1 MSKPSNIRINP
12 FVGDGGTATYI
23 NLTETHI
30 IPSVSPYVIR
40 LNEVPEK
47 QDPSNIRAVWVDS
60 TTGSA
65 TASALTE
72 VAATPAAGEFR
83 PDYSTKADGND
94 NWNTG
99 LIEFSSSDAGK
110 IVQISYTGMGTL
122 AAVQSSKYLGWY
134 TDRGDGSDGDFI
146 PETDCAIGGIKNY
159 KRVFIK
165 AGVTVSLNQQLVIKA
180 TDSVV
185 IAGIINGNG
194 SPGAN
199 GTGGA
204 GGAMGGNGGL
214 YVRGDSD
221 TGNSGSET
229 KAAMPGQDGTGGGR
243 GGADGGYYQ
252 SKGAA
257 GGNSFSNMSD
267 SIYCTYG
274 GNGGGGGG
282 ANPNYHTGYVSGAGG
297 GGGYGISI
305 IAPDVA
311 LLEGGKISA
320 DGGNGQ
326 DGTQHY
332 TAPGGGGG
340 GGAITIISNI
350 VKNSGDISAAGG
362 IAGKLADNR
371 LEIAAA
377 DGEAGTITIKQLG
390 AL

>member
-1 MSKPSNIRINP
+1 MSEPSNIRINP
-12 FVGDGGTATYI
+12 FVGDGGTTTYI

-60 TTGSA
+60 STGDV

-99 LIEFSSSDAGK
+99 LIEFSAVDAGK

-122 AAVQSSKYLGWY
+122 AAVQSNKYPSWY

-146 PETDCAIGGIKNY
+146 PEADCTIGGVKNY

-165 AGVTVSLNQQLVIKA
+165 AGVTVSVNQQLVIKA
-180 TDSVV
+180 TGSVV
-185 IAGIINGNG
+185 IAGTINGNG
-194 SPGAN
+194 SPGAE
-199 GTGGA
+199 GKGGA
-204 GGAMGGNGGL
+204 GGARGGDGGWCP
-214 YVRGDSD
+214 DE
-221 TGNSGSET
+221 GSSQSAT
-229 KAAMPGQDGTGGGR
+229 PATVGQDGTGGGY
-243 GGADGGYYQ
+243 GGAGGGYNNNRFP
-252 SKGAA
+252 KGAA
-257 GGNSFSNMSD
+257 GGSSGID
-267 SIYCTYG
+267 IIYG

-282 ANPNYHTGYVSGAGG
+282 AAYVDVGTSGGGG

-305 IAPDVA
+305 IAPEVA
-311 LLEGGKISA
+311 LLEGSKIAA
-320 DGGNGQ
+320 DGGKGE
-326 DGTQHY
+326 DGNDYNTK
-332 TAPGGGGG
+332 AAGGGGG
-340 GGAITIISNI
+340 GGVVKIICDTIT
-350 VKNSGDISAAGG
+350 NSGNISVAGG
-362 IAGKLADNR
+362 IAGAKSYHYQ
-371 LEIAAA
+371 IAAA
-377 DGEAGTITIKQLG
+377 NGEAGRITIKQLG

>member
-1 MSKPSNIRINP
+1 MSEPSNIRINP
-12 FVGDGGTATYI
+12 FVGDGGTTTYI

-60 TTGSA
+60 STGDV

-83 PDYSTKADGND
+83 PDYATKADGND

-99 LIEFSSSDAGK
+99 LIEFSAVDAGK

-122 AAVQSSKYLGWY
+122 AAVQSNKYTSWY

-146 PETDCAIGGIKNY
+146 PDADCAIGGIKNY

-165 AGVTVSLNQQLVIKA
+165 AGVTVSVNQQLVIKA
-180 TDSVV
+180 TGSVV
-185 IAGIINGNG
+185 IAGTINGNG

-199 GTGGA
+199 GKGGA
-204 GGAMGGNGGL
+204 GGARGGDGGW
-214 YVRGDSD
+214 VD
-221 TGNSGSET
+221 GNENSNARRDAT
-229 KAAMPGQDGTGGGR
+229 TGQDGTGGGY
-243 GGADGGYYQ
+243 GGAGGGRNKN
-252 SKGAA
+252 KGAA
-257 GGNSFSNMSD
+257 GGSSR
-267 SIYCTYG
+267 IRIGIVYG

-282 ANPNYHTGYVSGAGG
+282 ADYVYAGYTSGGGG

-305 IAPDVA
+305 IAPEVA
-311 LLEGGKISA
+311 LLEGSKIA
-320 DGGNGQ
+320 ANGGNGEN
-326 DGTQHY
+326 GRSYY

-340 GGAITIISNI
+340 GGTINIISTTI
-350 VKNSGDISAAGG
+350 KNSGDVSAAGG
-362 IAGKLADNR
+362 IAGAKGHNDQT
-371 LEIAAA
+371 AAA
-377 DGEAGTITIKQLG
+377 NGEAGRITIKQLG

>member
-1 MSKPSNIRINP
+1 MSEPSNIRINP
-12 FVGDGGTATYI
+12 FVGDGGTTTYI

-60 TTGSA
+60 STGA
-65 TASALTE
+65 VTASALTE

-83 PDYSTKADGND
+83 PDYATKADGND

-99 LIEFSSSDAGK
+99 LIEFSAVDAGK

-122 AAVQSSKYLGWY
+122 AAVQSNKYPSWY

-146 PETDCAIGGIKNY
+146 PEADCAIGGIKNY

-165 AGVTVSLNQQLVIKA
+165 AGVTVSLNKQLIIKA
-180 TDSVV
+180 IGNVV
-185 IAGIINGNG
+185 VAGAINGAGSNG
-194 SPGAN
+194 ENGGQRKSVAKG

-204 GGAMGGNGGL
+204 TGGDGGAMG
-214 YVRGDSD
+214 V
-221 TGNSGSET
+221 
-229 KAAMPGQDGTGGGR
+229 AGQDGQTGTGGGY
-243 GGADGGYYQ
+243 GGAAAYSPKGQ
-252 SKGAA
+252 SGKAGA
-257 GGNSFSNMSD
+257 GGD
-267 SIYCTYG
+267 SGGSIGIQYG

-282 ANPNYHTGYVSGAGG
+282 GHGSYKESWTGGAGG

-305 IAPDVA
+305 IANEIDIKSS
-311 LLEGGKISA
+311 GIITTN
-320 DGGNGQ
+320 GGNGG
-326 DGTQHY
+326 DAYHHY
-332 TAPGGGGG
+332 STGGGGG
-340 GGAITIISNI
+340 GGGSLAVIGCTVN
-350 VKNSGDISAAGG
+350 NSGTLTANGG
-362 IAGKLADNR
+362 KGGSPGYEGNTV
-371 LEIAAA
+371 

>member
-1 MSKPSNIRINP
+1 MSEPSNIRINP
-12 FVGDGGTATYI
+12 FVGDGGTTTYI

-60 TTGSA
+60 STGDV

-99 LIEFSSSDAGK
+99 LIEFSAVDAGK

-122 AAVQSSKYLGWY
+122 AAVQSNKYPSWY

-146 PETDCAIGGIKNY
+146 PDADCAIGGIKNY

-165 AGVTVSLNQQLVIKA
+165 AGVTVSVNQQLVIKA
-180 TDSVV
+180 TGSVV
-185 IAGIINGNG
+185 IAGTINGNG

-199 GTGGA
+199 GKGGA
-204 GGAMGGNGGL
+204 GGAMGGNSGWDYLDVSEDGTYQYKKEACAGG
-214 YVRGDSD
+214 V
-221 TGNSGSET
+221 
-229 KAAMPGQDGTGGGR
+229 GTGGGN
-243 GGADGGYYQ
+243 GGAGGK
-252 SKGAA
+252 STDNSAPA
-257 GGNSFSNMSD
+257 GGAGGVSLNGVSF
-267 SIYCTYG
+267 YA
-274 GNGGGGGG
+274 GNGSGGGGGMTNHNTMVG
-282 ANPNYHTGYVSGAGG
+282 GGG
-297 GGGYGISI
+297 GGGYGITI
-305 IAPDVA
+305 IATEVIIIGSITA
-311 LLEGGKISA
+311 NGGAGES
-320 DGGNGQ
+320 Q
-326 DGTQHY
+326 TLRY
-332 TAPGGGGG
+332 EPGGGGG
-340 GGAITIISNI
+340 GGGSISI
-350 VKNSGDISAAGG
+350 VANVVIKSGGVTANGGSGGTAGSHAT
-362 IAGKLADNR
+362 AG
-371 LEIAAA
+371 A

>member
-1 MSKPSNIRINP
+1 MSEPSNIRINP
-12 FVGDGGTATYI
+12 FVGDGGTTTYI

-60 TTGSA
+60 TTGA
-65 TASALTE
+65 VTASALTE

-110 IVQISYTGMGTL
+110 IVQISYTGVGTL
-122 AAVQSSKYLGWY
+122 AAVQSNKYPSWY
-134 TDRGDGSDGDFI
+134 TDRGDGSDGDFM
-146 PETDCAIGGIKNY
+146 PETDTTIGGIKNY

-165 AGVTVSLNQQLVIKA
+165 AGVTVSVNQQLVIKA
-180 TDSVV
+180 TGSVV
-185 IAGIINGNG
+185 IAGTINGNG

-199 GTGGA
+199 GKGGA
-204 GGAMGGNGGL
+204 GGAMGGNGGWL
-214 YVRGDSD
+214 TDDESSNERRDA
-221 TGNSGSET
+221 T
-229 KAAMPGQDGTGGGR
+229 AGQDGTGGGY
-243 GGADGGYYQ
+243 GGAGGGFSS

-257 GGNSFSNMSD
+257 GGNSCV
-267 SIYCTYG
+267 SIGVSYG

-282 ANPNYHTGYVSGAGG
+282 GADVTGGYTSGG
-297 GGGYGISI
+297 GGGGGTGISI
-305 IAPDVA
+305 IAPEVA
-311 LLEGGKISA
+311 LLEGSKISA
-320 DGGNGQ
+320 DGGKGE
-326 DGTQHY
+326 DGNYHY

-340 GGAITIISNI
+340 GGTINIISNTI
-350 VKNSGDISAAGG
+350 KNSGAVSAAGG
-362 IAGKLADNR
+362 VAGTKNWNR
-371 LEIAAA
+371 QTAAV

>member
-1 MSKPSNIRINP
+1 MSEPSNIRINP
-12 FVGDGGTATYI
+12 FIGNGGTTTYI

-30 IPSVSPYVIR
+30 IPNVSPYVIR

-60 TTGSA
+60 ATGAA
-65 TASALTE
+65 TESALTE
-72 VAATPAAGEFR
+72 VAATPSAGEFR
-83 PDYSTKADGND
+83 PDYSTKADGNEV
-94 NWNTG
+94 WNTG
-99 LIEFSSSDAGK
+99 LIEFSSVDAGK

-122 AAVQSSKYLGWY
+122 AAVQSNKYPSWY

-146 PETDCAIGGIKNY
+146 PEADCTISGVKNY

-185 IAGIINGNG
+185 IAGTINGNG
-194 SPGAN
+194 NLGAN
-199 GTGGA
+199 GAGGA

-214 YVRGDSD
+214 KHG
-221 TGNSGSET
+221 SGSDKT
-229 KAAMPGQDGTGGGR
+229 YVLPTPGQDGAGGGR
-243 GGADGGYYQ
+243 GGAGGGYRQ
-252 SKGAA
+252 SEGAA
-257 GGNSFSNMSD
+257 GGNSFSNMND

-282 ANPNYHTGYVSGAGG
+282 AASSYYTGHVSGAGG

-305 IAPDVA
+305 IAPGVA

-326 DGTQHY
+326 DGQQY
-332 TAPGGGGG
+332 YSAPGGGGG

-362 IAGKLADNR
+362 IAGELIDDTGQGT
-371 LEIAAA
+371 AAA

>member
-1 MSKPSNIRINP
+1 MSEPSNIRINP
-12 FVGDGGTATYI
+12 FIGDGGTATYI

-60 TTGSA
+60 STGA
-65 TASALTE
+65 VTASALAE

-99 LIEFSSSDAGK
+99 LIEFSSVDAGK

-122 AAVQSSKYLGWY
+122 AAVQSNKYPSWY

-146 PETDCAIGGIKNY
+146 PDADCAIGGIKNY
-159 KRVFIK
+159 KRVYIK
-165 AGVTVSLNQQLVIKA
+165 AGVTVSVNKQLVIKSIG
-180 TDSVV
+180 SVV
-185 IAGIINGNG
+185 IAGTINGNG

-199 GTGGA
+199 GKGGA
-204 GGAMGGNGGL
+204 GGAMGGDGGWIT
-214 YVRGDSD
+214 GDDSSD
-221 TGNSGSET
+221 KHREPT
-229 KAAMPGQDGTGGGR
+229 AGQDGTGGGY
-243 GGADGGYYQ
+243 GGAGGRAN
-252 SKGAA
+252 SSIGGA
-257 GGNSFSNMSD
+257 GGSSCIRIGID
-267 SIYCTYG
+267 YG

-282 ANPNYHTGYVSGAGG
+282 GAEAFSGYTSGGGG

-305 IAPDVA
+305 IAPEVA
-311 LLEGGKISA
+311 LLEGSKISA
-320 DGGNGQ
+320 DGGNGEN
-326 DGTQHY
+326 GERYY

-340 GGAITIISNI
+340 GGTINIISTTI
-350 VKNSGDISAAGG
+350 KNSGAVSAAGG
-362 IAGKLADNR
+362 IAGAKGYKTIIDAVN
-371 LEIAAA
+371 
-377 DGEAGTITIKQLG
+377 GEAGTITIKQLG

>member
-1 MSKPSNIRINP
+1 MSEPSNIRINP
-12 FVGDGGTATYI
+12 FVGSGGTTTYI

-60 TTGSA
+60 STGA
-65 TASALTE
+65 VTASALTE

-99 LIEFSSSDAGK
+99 MIEFSSVDAGK

-122 AAVQSSKYLGWY
+122 AAVQSNKYPSWY
-134 TDRGDGSDGDFI
+134 TDRGDGSDGDFMPSADI
-146 PETDCAIGGIKNY
+146 TIGGVKNY

-165 AGVTVSLNQQLVIKA
+165 AGVTVSVNQQLVIKA
-180 TDSVV
+180 TGSVV
-185 IAGIINGNG
+185 IAGTINGNG
-194 SPGAN
+194 SPGAKGQG

-204 GGAMGGNGGL
+204 SGGNGGWL
-214 YVRGDSD
+214 TGDDNSD
-221 TGNSGSET
+221 KHREPT
-229 KAAMPGQDGTGGGR
+229 AGQDGTGGGY
-243 GGADGGYYQ
+243 GGAGSGANSSIGG
-252 SKGAA
+252 A
-257 GGNSFSNMSD
+257 GGSSRIGIGID
-267 SIYCTYG
+267 YG

-282 ANPNYHTGYVSGAGG
+282 GAIASSGDTSGGGG

-305 IAPDVA
+305 IAPEVA
-311 LLEGGKISA
+311 LLEGSKISA
-320 DGGNGQ
+320 DGGNGEN
-326 DGTQHY
+326 GNRYY

-340 GGAITIISNI
+340 GGTIIIISNTI
-350 VKNSGDISAAGG
+350 KNNAVVSAAGG
-362 IAGKLADNR
+362 IAGERTVNR
-371 LEIAAA
+371 YQAAV

>member
-1 MSKPSNIRINP
+1 MSEPSNIRINP
-12 FVGDGGTATYI
+12 FVGDGGTTTYI

-60 TTGSA
+60 STGDV

-83 PDYSTKADGND
+83 PDYATKADGND

-99 LIEFSSSDAGK
+99 LIEFSAVDAGK

-122 AAVQSSKYLGWY
+122 AAVQSNKYPSWY

-146 PETDCAIGGIKNY
+146 PDADCAIGGIKNY

-165 AGVTVSLNQQLVIKA
+165 AGVTVSVNQQLVIKA
-180 TDSVV
+180 TGSVV
-185 IAGIINGNG
+185 IAGTINGNG

-199 GTGGA
+199 GKGGA
-204 GGAMGGNGGL
+204 GGARGGDGGW
-214 YVRGDSD
+214 VD
-221 TGNSGSET
+221 GNENSNARRDAT
-229 KAAMPGQDGTGGGR
+229 TGQDGTGGGY
-243 GGADGGYYQ
+243 GGAGGGRNKN
-252 SKGAA
+252 KGAA
-257 GGNSFSNMSD
+257 GGSSR
-267 SIYCTYG
+267 IRIGIVYG

-282 ANPNYHTGYVSGAGG
+282 ADYVYAGYTSGGGG

-305 IAPDVA
+305 IAPEVA
-311 LLEGGKISA
+311 LLEGSKISA
-320 DGGNGQ
+320 DGGNGEN
-326 DGTQHY
+326 GNRYY
-332 TAPGGGGG
+332 TSGGGGG
-340 GGAITIISNI
+340 GGGSISI
-350 VKNSGDISAAGG
+350 VADVVIKSGGVTANGGSGGTAGSDAT
-362 IAGKLADNR
+362 AGAN
-371 LEIAAA
+371 
-377 DGEAGTITIKQLG
+377 GEAGRITIKQLG

>member
-1 MSKPSNIRINP
+1 MSEPSNIRINP
-12 FVGDGGTATYI
+12 FIGDGGTATYI

-60 TTGSA
+60 TTGA
-65 TASALTE
+65 VTASALTE

-83 PDYSTKADGND
+83 PDYATKADGND

-99 LIEFSSSDAGK
+99 LIEFSAVDAGK

-122 AAVQSSKYLGWY
+122 AAVQSNKYPSWY

-146 PETDCAIGGIKNY
+146 PEADCAIGGIKNY

-165 AGVTVSLNQQLVIKA
+165 AGVNVSVNQQLVIKA
-180 TDSVV
+180 TGSVV
-185 IAGIINGNG
+185 IAGTINGNG

-199 GTGGA
+199 GKGGA
-204 GGAMGGNGGL
+204 GGAPGGDGGW
-214 YVRGDSD
+214 V
-221 TGNSGSET
+221 TGNEDSN
-229 KAAMPGQDGTGGGR
+229 KYRAATTGQDGTGGGY
-243 GGADGGYYQ
+243 GGAGGGDNKT
-252 SKGAA
+252 KGAA
-257 GGNSFSNMSD
+257 GGSSRIRIGID
-267 SIYCTYG
+267 YG

-282 ANPNYHTGYVSGAGG
+282 GANVYPGETSGGGG

-305 IAPDVA
+305 IAPEVA
-311 LLEGGKISA
+311 LLEGSKIA
-320 DGGNGQ
+320 ANGGNGEN
-326 DGTQHY
+326 GRSYH

-340 GGAITIISNI
+340 GGTINIISTTI
-350 VKNSGDISAAGG
+350 KNSGDVSAAGG
-362 IAGKLADNR
+362 IAGAKGYNAQT
-371 LEIAAA
+371 AAA
-377 DGEAGTITIKQLG
+377 NGEAGTITIKQLG

>member
-1 MSKPSNIRINP
+1 MSEPSNIRINP
-12 FVGDGGTATYI
+12 FVGDGGTTTYI

-60 TTGSA
+60 STGA
-65 TASALTE
+65 VTASALTE
-72 VAATPAAGEFR
+72 VAATPATGEFR

-99 LIEFSSSDAGK
+99 LIEFSAVDAGK

-122 AAVQSSKYLGWY
+122 AAVQSNKYPSWY

-146 PETDCAIGGIKNY
+146 PEADCTIGGVKNY

-165 AGVTVSLNQQLVIKA
+165 AGVTVSVNQQLVIKA
-180 TDSVV
+180 TGSVV
-185 IAGIINGNG
+185 IAGTINGNG

-199 GTGGA
+199 CKGGA
-204 GGAMGGNGGL
+204 GGAPGGDGGW
-214 YVRGDSD
+214 V
-221 TGNSGSET
+221 TGNEDSNEYR
-229 KAAMPGQDGTGGGR
+229 AATTGQDGTGGGY
-243 GGADGGYYQ
+243 GGAGGGGNKT
-252 SKGAA
+252 KGAA
-257 GGNSFSNMSD
+257 GGSSRIRIGID
-267 SIYCTYG
+267 YG

-282 ANPNYHTGYVSGAGG
+282 ANVYPGETSGGGG

-305 IAPDVA
+305 IAPEVA
-311 LLEGGKISA
+311 LLEGSKIA
-320 DGGNGQ
+320 ANGGNGEN
-326 DGTQHY
+326 GRSYH

-340 GGAITIISNI
+340 GGTINIISTTI
-350 VKNSGDISAAGG
+350 KNSGDVSAAGG
-362 IAGKLADNR
+362 IAGAKGSNAQT
-371 LEIAAA
+371 AAA
-377 DGEAGTITIKQLG
+377 NGEAGTITIKQLG

>member
-1 MSKPSNIRINP
+1 MSEPSNIRINP
-12 FVGDGGTATYI
+12 FVGDGGTTTYI

-60 TTGSA
+60 STGDV

-99 LIEFSSSDAGK
+99 LIEFSAVDAGK

-122 AAVQSSKYLGWY
+122 AAVQSNKYPSWY

-146 PETDCAIGGIKNY
+146 PDADCTIGGVKNY

-165 AGVTVSLNQQLVIKA
+165 AGVTVSLNKQLIIKA
-180 TDSVV
+180 IGNVFV
-185 IAGIINGNG
+185 AGTINGAGSNG
-194 SPGAN
+194 ENGGQRKSVAKG

-204 GGAMGGNGGL
+204 TGGDVGAMGVAG
-214 YVRGDSD
+214 RD
-221 TGNSGSET
+221 
-229 KAAMPGQDGTGGGR
+229 GQTGTGGGY
-243 GGADGGYYQ
+243 GGAAAYSPKGQ
-252 SKGAA
+252 SGKAGA
-257 GGNSFSNMSD
+257 GGD
-267 SIYCTYG
+267 SGGSIGIQYG

-282 ANPNYHTGYVSGAGG
+282 GHGSYKENWTGGAGG

-305 IAPDVA
+305 VA
-311 LLEGGKISA
+311 NEIDIKTSGIITTN
-320 DGGNGQ
+320 GGNGG
-326 DGTQHY
+326 DAYHHY
-332 TAPGGGGG
+332 STGGGGG
-340 GGAITIISNI
+340 GGGTLAVIGCTVNNSGTLTANGGKGGSPGYEGNTVDGEDGTII
-350 VKNSGDISAAGG
+350 
-362 IAGKLADNR
+362 
-371 LEIAAA
+371 
-377 DGEAGTITIKQLG
+377 IKQLG